1 MSAVTKKAQPLV
13 LDTTDTPNSRI
24 LWMEGVKISSN
35 KNKNI
40 NINELVYLLTYKIT
54 TVKSNG
60 KHKMYLYNYYL
71 LHIESIEYG

>member
-1 MSAVTKKAQPLV
+1 
-13 LDTTDTPNSRI
+13 
-24 LWMEGVKISSN
+24 MEGVKISSN